1 MEEIE
6 NNSKK
11 DSNMSKNEISMDISS
26 SNKSEANTQSFKSSK
41 KDNIVDFKAHQKEI
55 EEVEKKL
62 DEILKEQ
69 DKDLQNSNEDK
80 ESSEIL
86 SDSFGFMKNGKKER
100 KQKDINELK
109 LKLMNFKNV
118 QNTNMNV
125 FDNYENIIS
134 DNHRSCDDNIFVEKS
149 LELLKKKYSL
159 IEYDEFPIFNRIKS
173 LKSGI
178 KIIQI
183 NYMEIELNIPGYCCK
198 KYYFL
203 KDNDDYLPLNYND
216 EKNNI
221 NLFVLI
227 EKSMEKNYPE
237 YFANFFFLNHYLLL
251 KKQFEKVDKSN
262 LKLKVKLSQNEISKD
277 YLLLTENINVIN
289 CDILNAEENKESHKN
304 LIDLRDEYLKK
315 LEKIYNE
322 KGQLFLE
329 INIEFKTQEL
339 DGFLRTTKEIKF
351 EYKYLPFLIPENSII
366 IVECKNN
373 SKVDSIIQNIKAK
386 KNKLNLLGINSE
398 KLYIIGILNDLD
410 EKNAILFYNKLGF
423 LLDNKIIILTSKD
436 LLSEDKQFCE
446 KELSLDVNKILENLI
461 NLLPAFDKR
470 IKNVE
475 RKNLKK

>member
-6 NNSKK
+6 NSSQK
-11 DSNMSKNEISMDISS
+11 DSNLSKTEINMEISS

-41 KDNIVDFKAHQKEI
+41 KDNIVDFKTHQKEI

-62 DEILKEQ
+62 DEILKNQ
-69 DKDLQNSNEDK
+69 DKDLQNSNEEK
-80 ESSEIL
+80 ESSDIL
-86 SDSFGFMKNGKKER
+86 SDSFRFMKKGKKER
-100 KQKDINELK
+100 KQKNINELK
-109 LKLMNFKNV
+109 LKLMNFKNF

-134 DNHRSCDDNIFVEKS
+134 DNHGCCDDNIFIEKS

-173 LKSGI
+173 LKRGAYI
-178 KIIQI
+178 TQI
-183 NYMEIELNIPGYCCK
+183 NYIEVEINLLGYCSK

-203 KDNDDYLPLNYND
+203 KDNDDYIPLNYND
-216 EKNNI
+216 GKNNI

-227 EKSMEKNYPE
+227 EKRIEKNHPE
-237 YFANFFFLNHYLLL
+237 YFANFFFLKYNSLL

-262 LKLKVKLSQNEISKD
+262 LKLKVKLSQNEASKD
-277 YLLLTENINVIN
+277 YLVLTENINNIN
-289 CDILNAEENKESHKN
+289 CDILNAEENKELNKN

-315 LEKIYNE
+315 LGKIYNE

-351 EYKYLPFLIPENSII
+351 EYKYLSLSIPENSFV

-373 SKVDSIIQNIKAK
+373 SKVDSIITNIKAK
-386 KNKLNLLGINSE
+386 KNKLNLLGINSK
-398 KLYIIGILNDLD
+398 KLYFIGILYDID
-410 EKNAILFYNKLGF
+410 EKNAKLLHNKLGF
-423 LLDNKIIILTSKD
+423 LLENKIIILTSKD
-436 LLSEDKQFCE
+436 LLSEDEKFCE
-446 KELSLDVNKILENLI
+446 KELSLDVNKILENLM
-461 NLLPAFDKR
+461 NLFQAMDKR

-475 RKNLKK
+475 GKI